1 MMRPVG
7 ELRIYLHR
15 APIDMRRGRNGLA
28 ALAQEVMKIDPFSG
42 ALFIYVGR
50 RYDALKIFY
59 WEKNGWAV
67 WHKKIES
74 REKYHWP
81 RLLQEEV
88 VTLSPEQL
96 GWLLDGYDV
105 WTQPHR
111 MLRFAH
117 VS

>member
-7 ELRIYLHR
+7 EVQVYLHR

-28 ALAQEVMKIDPFSG
+28 ALAQEVMKLDPFCG

-67 WHKKIES
+67 WHKKNWPGRWQGTLDKVWS
-74 REKYHWP
+74 RNTGP
-81 RLLQEEV
+81 TRC
-88 VTLSPEQL
+88 
-96 GWLLDGYDV
+96 
-105 WTQPHR
+105 
-111 MLRFAH
+111 
-117 VS
+117 